1 MWSIIIVYNNNT
13 RYDPDKDDDED
24 ENEVAVV
31 NPKSDEQRTRLNA
44 ACNKVLLFNRY
55 VPRLR
60 WRDHNIFVFSLE
72 SEQFNTVLDAMFEF
86 PAEPGQK
93 IIAEGDD
100 GDNFYVIENGVYDVY
115 KVNF

>member
-1 MWSIIIVYNNNT
+1 MSMLYLCCIDYSETII
-13 RYDPDKDDDED
+13 
-24 ENEVAVV
+24 
-31 NPKSDEQRTRLNA
+31 
-44 ACNKVLLFNRY
+44 F
-55 VPRLR
+55 
-60 WRDHNIFVFSLE
+60 FSLE

-115 KVNF
+115 KVGHQNF

>member
-1 MWSIIIVYNNNT
+1 MSMLYLCCIDYSETII
-13 RYDPDKDDDED
+13 
-24 ENEVAVV
+24 
-31 NPKSDEQRTRLNA
+31 
-44 ACNKVLLFNRY
+44 F
-55 VPRLR
+55 
-60 WRDHNIFVFSLE
+60 FSLE

>member
-1 MWSIIIVYNNNT
+1 MSAIPKMHNLCSIN
-13 RYDPDKDDDED
+13 
-24 ENEVAVV
+24 
-31 NPKSDEQRTRLNA
+31 
-44 ACNKVLLFNRY
+44 
-55 VPRLR
+55 
-60 WRDHNIFVFSLE
+60 HNIFFSLE

-115 KVNF
+115 KVNYGYF

>member
-1 MWSIIIVYNNNT
+1 MIFT

-55 VPRLR
+55 VPCLR
-60 WRDHNIFVFSLE
+60 WRNYNIYFFQSGE
-72 SEQFNTVLDAMFEF
+72 RTIQHRI
-86 PAEPGQK
+86 GC
-93 IIAEGDD
+93 
-100 GDNFYVIENGVYDVY
+100 YVRIPCRTWSKNYCRG
-115 KVNF
+115 

>member
-1 MWSIIIVYNNNT
+1 MIFT

-55 VPRLR
+55 VPCLR
-60 WRDHNIFVFSLE
+60 WRNYNIYFFSVWRANNSTPYWMLCSNSLPNLVKKLLQRVMTEITSTLLKMVFM
-72 SEQFNTVLDAMFEF
+72 T
-86 PAEPGQK
+86 
-93 IIAEGDD
+93 
-100 GDNFYVIENGVYDVY
+100 YTR
-115 KVNF
+115 

>member
-1 MWSIIIVYNNNT
+1 MIPYIHGNVP

-55 VPRLR
+55 V
-60 WRDHNIFVFSLE
+60 RD
-72 SEQFNTVLDAMFEF
+72 TKDA
-86 PAEPGQK
+86 
-93 IIAEGDD
+93 
-100 GDNFYVIENGVYDVY
+100 
-115 KVNF
+115 